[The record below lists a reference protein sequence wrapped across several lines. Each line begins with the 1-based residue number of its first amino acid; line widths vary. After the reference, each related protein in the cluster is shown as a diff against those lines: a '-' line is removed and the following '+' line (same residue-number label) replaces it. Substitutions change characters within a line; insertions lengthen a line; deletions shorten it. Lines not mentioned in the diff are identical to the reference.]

1 MSKKIISAVVMG
13 LFLCFQ
19 GQAQKICAHRGFWQC
34 DEAVNSQN
42 SLASLRLA
50 QEHGLWG
57 SEFDVHLTADDIVVV
72 NHDADFYGIPIH
84 TSEYEDLLTYRLP
97 NGETIPTLYE
107 YLDQGSLSPCMLV
120 MEIKPQDTVAASL
133 ILTQRCIQALRAE
146 NLLDPSR
153 VMFISFSYP
162 VCEWIAQHLPGF
174 DNQYLEGDKDPETVH
189 ASGINGIDYHYSVF
203 KKHPDWVARAHA
215 LGMSVNTWTVDNK
228 ADMEYVKG
236 LGVDVI
242 TTNKPLVLKEVLGL

>member
-1 MSKKIISAVVMG
+1 MLEAVLPGGKGVQFG
-13 LFLCFQ
+13 GNTHRAKLFPHLHRVH
-19 GQAQKICAHRGFWQC
+19 GGPAVGIAVDQKHRGGVGVETELRRQ
-34 DEAVNSQN
+34 DGAVGI
-42 SLASLRLA
+42 AA
-50 QEHGLWG
+50 GG
-57 SEFDVHLTADDIVVV
+57 VV
-72 NHDADFYGIPIH
+72 G
-84 TSEYEDLLTYRLP
+84 
-97 NGETIPTLYE
+97 
-107 YLDQGSLSPCMLV
+107 
-120 MEIKPQDTVAASL
+120 
-133 ILTQRCIQALRAE
+133 IQALRAE

-203 KKHPDWVARAHA
+203 KSHPDWVARAHA